1 MHHLSLLLSQ
11 LALLAKPGGKTSA
24 PLKIQKALLGEA
36 LLWFQFLQ

>member
-11 LALLAKPGGKTSA
+11 LALLPGGKTSA

-36 LLWFQFLQ
+36 PLWFQFLQ